1 MRAPRLPPNQRPKRQ
16 PPNRRRRRTPKL
28 LPPKTNRGK
37 NSSRNISSSPV
48 IRLVL
53 FDIDGTLIR
62 SGGAGEKAFARVF
75 ETEFNVPNGTARL
88 PFAGRTDPSIVRD
101 FFRQHHIEP
110 GRENFRR
117 FFDSYAFW
125 LDHLLGQIAG
135 RVLPGVP
142 EMIRDWQAL
151 PRPPAIGLL
160 TGNIRLGAQIK
171 LNYYRLWHLFQTGA
185 FGDDHEDRSQIAAIA
200 RERGSHWLNEKLR
213 GDQILVI
220 GDTPLD
226 RKF

>member
-1 MRAPRLPPNQRPKRQ
+1 
-16 PPNRRRRRTPKL
+16 
-28 LPPKTNRGK
+28 
-37 NSSRNISSSPV
+37 V

-226 RKF
+226 IVCARAIDAKVLVAATGNYRLEELKPHQPDWLVENLEQVAVKELCR